1 MKKIVSKALE
11 LVMDLVSKREKARVV
26 DATQRKTYLL
36 NEANEEV
43 ANTNQQLMELDDRTI
58 HMGVADIITSTKV
71 IKTSQAQFEVDY
83 LYEGSAFNIGR
94 PSFRPYGLNERVKIE
109 YKI

>member
-1 MKKIVSKALE
+1 MICKAECLIIWG
-11 LVMDLVSKREKARVV
+11 
-26 DATQRKTYLL
+26 KTGFEFSL
-36 NEANEEV
+36 NV
-43 ANTNQQLMELDDRTI
+43 LSYKLMELDDKTLHI
-58 HMGVADIITSTKV
+58 GVTDIIASTKLL
-71 IKTSQAQFEVDY
+71 KTSQAQFEVDY